1 MSRYVCDT
9 HPLLWHLTSNRSLS
23 TAAREDLTSADAG
36 LNQVL
41 VPGIVL
47 IETVYPVEK
56 GVVKREI
63 IEQTLTLLNTPNG
76 SYQVASLDQ
85 HVARTMLEN
94 VPWSAIPELADRI
107 VAATALALDLPLIT
121 KDQEIRDAGIL
132 TVIW

>member
-1 MSRYVCDT
+1 MY
-9 HPLLWHLTSNRSLS
+9 L
-23 TAAREDLTSADAG
+23 
-36 LNQVL
+36 
-41 VPGIVL
+41 
-47 IETVYPVEK
+47 VEK

-107 VAATALALDLPLIT
+107 IAATALALELPLIT
-121 KDQEIRDAGIL
+121 KDQKIRDAGIL